1 MAADVSSTVGY
12 MSGFSKEEGK
22 HVRGGGGGGGN
33 EKPAALVTRDLLGGL
48 HEIESRELDL
58 DLQVPAGWE
67 KRLDLKSGKI
77 YIQRCNSL
85 SSLSSSDPKRQADQR
100 LAKLQD
106 LNFPPSPSKPLL
118 NLFDDACLDLKLMS
132 SPSLPSSCSYQ
143 SVCTL
148 DKVKSALE
156 KAEREPI
163 KKCVPPYWRSSPSS
177 SLSPSNSSSS
187 SSIREKHREANDDN
201 VSPTTVAAGC
211 PSCLLYVLISTSNP
225 KCPSCDMMVPL
236 PGLKR
241 PRIDLNMSI

>member
-12 MSGFSKEEGK
+12 MTGFNKEESK
-22 HVRGGGGGGGN
+22 HVRGGGGN
-33 EKPAALVTRDLLGGL
+33 EKPTALVTRDLLGGL
-48 HEIESRELDL
+48 HEIESHELDL

-85 SSLSSSDPKRQADQR
+85 SSSSSSDHKRQADQT
-100 LAKLQD
+100 LTKLQD

-118 NLFDDACLDLKLMS
+118 NLFDDACLDLKLMSS

-163 KKCVPPYWRSSPSS
+163 KKSSPAFWRSLSSS

-187 SSIREKHREANDDN
+187 SSIREKHQEANDEK

-211 PSCLLYVLISTSNP
+211 PSCLLYVLISTGNP
-225 KCPSCDMMVPL
+225 KCPRCDMMVPL
-236 PGLKR
+236 PSLKR
-241 PRIDLNMSI
+241 PRIDLNMSM